1 MYRIKSYNKIK
12 SFYTSGKI
20 SIILLTSVILYSV
33 NVYSQASQNM
43 RLLANIDIHHG
54 DGEYSACWG
63 YTAPNGREY
72 GILGC
77 AKGTA
82 FIDITDTNN
91 IYEAAYLPGLDQP
104 SCCREMKV
112 FSHYAYVVA
121 DGIPSGLQ
129 IIDLQYLPD
138 SVHLV
143 NTYYYG
149 DFTMGHTISIE
160 GPYLYINA
168 GDYNI
173 GGLFVL
179 DLSND
184 PVHPVK
190 RGEWEDYVVHDSR
203 IINDT
208 IFACNIYNPPGR
220 ISVIDARNKDNLQTI
235 AYWENIPNPGPHN
248 IAISENRRF
257 AFVSDEIGG
266 NPRLLKIWDISNL
279 NNVVKVA
286 EWHPTGIT
294 TSIIHNVELFG
305 RYLFA
310 AHYTAGLRV
319 VDVSNPLDPKEAAY
333 YDTYP
338 EDDGFTYEGC
348 WGPYIFTSE
357 KIIASDR
364 KRGLF
369 VFRTDF
375 PLKEKNPVIAES
387 FSLGQNF
394 PNPFNP
400 STTIKYS
407 IKFDSYVT
415 LRIYDV
421 TGKLVRTL
429 IDGNI
434 PAGNKQFIFDGKDL
448 PSGVY
453 FYNLNAVYREGV
465 TKEFNQSA
473 KMILLK

>member
-1 MYRIKSYNKIK
+1 M
-12 SFYTSGKI
+12 
-20 SIILLTSVILYSV
+20 ILPFTLF
-33 NVYSQASQNM
+33 SQQSKNM
-43 RLLANIDIHHG
+43 RMLANINNHSA

-63 YTAPNGREY
+63 YTAPDGREY

-91 IYEAAYLPGLDQP
+91 IYEAAYLPGLNLP

-121 DGIPSGLQ
+121 DGIASGLQ

-143 NTYYYG
+143 NTFYFG
-149 DFTMGHTISIE
+149 GFTMGHTISIE

-173 GGLFVL
+173 GGMFVL
-179 DLSND
+179 DLSAN
-184 PVHPVK
+184 PVNPVK
-190 RGEWEDYVVHDSR
+190 RGEWQDYVVHDSR
-203 IINDT
+203 IVNDT

-220 ISVIDARNKDNLQTI
+220 ISVIDARNKDNLVTI

-248 IAISENRRF
+248 IAISPNRKY
-257 AFVSDEIGG
+257 AFVTDEIGG

-279 NNVVKVA
+279 SNVIKIA
-286 EWHPTGIT
+286 EWQPTGIT

-319 VDVSNPLDPKEAAY
+319 VDVSNPFDPREAAY

-338 EDDGFTYEGC
+338 ANDGFTYNGC
-348 WGPYIFTSE
+348 WGTYIFNSE

-364 KRGLF
+364 STGLY

-375 PLKEKNPVIAES
+375 PLKDKNPEIAEK
-387 FSLGQNF
+387 FSLSQNF

-400 STTIKYS
+400 VTTIKYS
-407 IKFDSYVT
+407 LKLDSYVT
-415 LRIYDV
+415 LKVYDAV
-421 TGKLVRTL
+421 GRLVSTI
-429 IDGNI
+429 IDGNVQ
-434 PAGNKQFIFDGKDL
+434 AGNHSITFDSKFL
-448 PSGVY
+448 ASGVY
-453 FYNLNAVYREGV
+453 FYNLIATYKDGV
-465 TKEFNQSA
+465 TKTFNESS
-473 KMILLK
+473 KMIVLK

>member
-1 MYRIKSYNKIK
+1 
-12 SFYTSGKI
+12 
-20 SIILLTSVILYSV
+20 
-33 NVYSQASQNM
+33 
-43 RLLANIDIHHG
+43 
-54 DGEYSACWG
+54 
-63 YTAPNGREY
+63 
-72 GILGC
+72 
-77 AKGTA
+77 
-82 FIDITDTNN
+82 
-91 IYEAAYLPGLDQP
+91 
-104 SCCREMKV
+104 MKV

-138 SVHLV
+138 SVRLV
-143 NTYYYG
+143 NTLYFG

-179 DLSND
+179 DLTGD

-220 ISVIDARNKDNLQTI
+220 ISVIDATDKDNLRTI
-235 AYWENIPNPGPHN
+235 AYWENVPNPGPHN
-248 IAISENRRF
+248 IAISENRKY

-266 NPRLLKIWDISNL
+266 NPRYLKIWDISNL
-279 NNVVKVA
+279 NNAIKIA

-319 VDVSNPLDPKEAAY
+319 IDVSNPFGPVEAAF
-333 YDTYP
+333 YDTFP
-338 EDDGFTYEGC
+338 DNDDFTYEGC
-348 WGPYIFTSE
+348 WGPYIFNSE

-364 KRGLF
+364 STGLYI
-369 VFRTDF
+369 FRTDF
-375 PLKEKNPVIAES
+375 PLKDRNPVIAEN
-387 FSLGQNF
+387 FSLGQNY

-407 IKFDSYVT
+407 LKFDSYVT
-415 LRIYDV
+415 MKIYDV
-421 TGKLVRTL
+421 TGRLVSTI

-434 PAGNKQFIFDGKDL
+434 SAGNNQVNFDAKNL
-448 PSGVY
+448 ASGVY
-453 FYNLNAVYREGV
+453 FYNMVATYKDGV
-465 TKEFNQSA
+465 TKTFNESS
-473 KMILLK
+473 KMVFTK

>member
-1 MYRIKSYNKIK
+1 
-12 SFYTSGKI
+12 
-20 SIILLTSVILYSV
+20 
-33 NVYSQASQNM
+33 M
-43 RLLANIDIHHG
+43 RMLANINNHHS

-63 YTAPNGREY
+63 YTSPEGKEY

-77 AKGTA
+77 AKGTS
-82 FIDITDTNN
+82 FIDISDTNN
-91 IYEAAYLPGLDQP
+91 IYEAAYLPGLNLP

-121 DGIPSGLQ
+121 DGIASGLQ

-143 NTYYYG
+143 NTFYYG

-160 GPYLYINA
+160 GPFLYINA

-173 GGLFVL
+173 GGVFVL

-184 PVHPVK
+184 PTHPVK

-220 ISVIDARNKDNLQTI
+220 ISVIDARNKDNLVTI
-235 AYWENIPNPGPHN
+235 GYWENVPNPGPHN
-248 IAISENRRF
+248 IAISQNRKY
-257 AFVSDEIGG
+257 AFVTDEIGG
-266 NPRLLKIWDISNL
+266 NPRYLKIWDISNL
-279 NNVVKVA
+279 NNVVKIA

-319 VDVSNPLDPKEAAY
+319 VDVSNPFGPVEAAF
-333 YDTYP
+333 YDTFP
-338 EDDGFTYEGC
+338 ADDGFTYEGC
-348 WGPYIFTSE
+348 WGPYIFNSE

-364 KRGLF
+364 ATGLY

-375 PLKEKNPVIAES
+375 PLKDKNPVIAER
-387 FSLGQNF
+387 FSLGQNY

-400 STTIKYS
+400 VTTINYS
-407 IKFDSYVT
+407 LKFDSYVT
-415 LRIYDV
+415 LKVYDAV
-421 TGKLVRTL
+421 GRLVSTI
-429 IDGNI
+429 IDGNVQS
-434 PAGNKQFIFDGKDL
+434 GNRSITYDAKFL
-448 PSGVY
+448 ASGVY
-453 FYNLNAVYREGV
+453 FYNMIATYNEGV
-465 TKEFNQSA
+465 TKVFNESS
-473 KMILLK
+473 KMIVLK

>member
-1 MYRIKSYNKIK
+1 
-12 SFYTSGKI
+12 
-20 SIILLTSVILYSV
+20 
-33 NVYSQASQNM
+33 M
-43 RLLANIDIHHG
+43 RKLANINNHSG
-54 DGEYSACWG
+54 DGLYSSCWG
-63 YTAPNGREY
+63 YTAPNGSEY
-72 GILGC
+72 AILGC

-82 FIDITDTNN
+82 FINISDTNN
-91 IYEAAYLPGLDQP
+91 IYEAAYLPGLDLP

-143 NTYYYG
+143 NTYFYG
-149 DFTMGHTISIE
+149 DFTMGHTISQS

-179 DLSND
+179 DLSTD
-184 PVHPVK
+184 PVHPIK
-190 RGEWEDYVVHDSR
+190 RGEWEDYVVHDCR
-203 IINDT
+203 VVNDT

-220 ISVIDARNKDNLQTI
+220 ISVIDARDKDNLVNI
-235 AYWENIPNPGPHN
+235 ANWENVPNPGPHN

-257 AFVSDEIGG
+257 AFVTDEIGG
-266 NPRLLKIWDISNL
+266 NPRMLKIWDISNL
-279 NNVVKVA
+279 NNVVKIA

-319 VDVSNPLDPKEAAY
+319 VDVSNPFGPTEAAF
-333 YDTYP
+333 YDTFP
-338 EDDGFTYEGC
+338 DNDGFTYEGC
-348 WGPYIFTSE
+348 WGPYIFNSE

-364 KRGLF
+364 STGLY

-387 FSLGQNF
+387 FSLSQNY

-400 STTIKYS
+400 VTTIKYS
-407 IKFDSYVT
+407 LKFDSYVT
-415 LRIYDV
+415 LKIYDV
-421 TGKLVRTL
+421 AGRLVRTIL
-429 IDGNI
+429 DGIVQN
-434 PAGNKQFIFDGKDL
+434 GNKSINFDGKDL
-448 PSGVY
+448 ASGVY
-453 FYNLNAVYREGV
+453 FYNLIATYRDGV
-465 TKEFNQSA
+465 IKTFNESSKMVLTK
-473 KMILLK
+473 